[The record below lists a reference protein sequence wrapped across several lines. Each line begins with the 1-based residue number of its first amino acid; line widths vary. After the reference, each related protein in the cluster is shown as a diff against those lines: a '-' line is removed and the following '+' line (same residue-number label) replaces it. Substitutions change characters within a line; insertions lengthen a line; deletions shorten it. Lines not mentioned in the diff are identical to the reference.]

1 MRYGMQIDTSLSVP
15 DVVGQVRQMADAGLS
30 SAVCSQ
36 IFAYDALTLLAVVGA
51 EVPDIELMTAVVP
64 TYPRHPIM
72 LAAQA
77 LTVQAATG
85 GRLALGIGVSHQV
98 VVEGML
104 GYSYERPA
112 RHMREYLHALLPLLN
127 GEQVAYEGETVTA
140 FTMGALEISAPAP
153 QVLIGAL
160 APAMLRVAGSLADG
174 TITWM
179 TGPRTIESHIVP
191 LITSTAAEAGRP
203 EPRIAVALPMCVTG
217 EPDRARE
224 RAESTFSL
232 YGQLPAYRSMLDRE
246 GVRGPGDVA
255 VVGDEESVSQ
265 QIAAYEAAGATD
277 WIAAPYGSP
286 EERQR
291 TAALLTQLA
300 AG

>member
-1 MRYGMQIDTSLSVP
+1 MQIDTSLPVP
-15 DVVGQVRQMADAGLS
+15 GVVEQVRQMADAGLS
-30 SAVCSQ
+30 CAVCSQ

-51 EVPDIELMTAVVP
+51 RVPDIELMTAVVP

-85 GRLALGIGVSHQV
+85 GRLALGIGVSHQA
-98 VVEGML
+98 VVEGMF

-112 RHMREYLHALLPLLN
+112 RHMREYLHALQALLN
-127 GEQVAYEGETVTA
+127 REQVAYEGETLKA
-140 FTMGALEISAPAP
+140 FTVRPLEISAPAP
-153 QVLIGAL
+153 SVLVAAL

-179 TGPRTIESHIVP
+179 TGLRTIESHIVP
-191 LITSTAAEAGRP
+191 VITTAAAAAGRR
-203 EPRIAVALPMCVTG
+203 EPRIVVSLPVCVTG

-224 RAESTFSL
+224 RANRTFSV

-246 GVRGPGDVA
+246 GAAGPGDVA
-255 VVGDEESVSQ
+255 VVGDEESVSR
-265 QIAAYEAAGATD
+265 QIAAYAEAGATD
-277 WIAAPYGSP
+277 WIATPYGSP

-291 TAALLTQLA
+291 TAALLTRLA

>member
-15 DVVGQVRQMADAGLS
+15 EVVGQVKQMADAGLS

-51 EVPDIELMTAVVP
+51 EVPEIELMTAVVP

-98 VVEGML
+98 VVEGMF

-127 GEQVAYEGETVTA
+127 GEQVAYEGETVKA
-140 FTMGALEISAPAP
+140 FTIGPLQVSTPPP
-153 QVLIGAL
+153 QVLIAAL

-179 TGPRTIESHIVP
+179 TGLRTIESHIVP
-191 LITSTAAEAGRP
+191 LITSAAADAGRR

-217 EPDRARE
+217 EDDRARE

-246 GVRGPGDVA
+246 GAGGPGDVA
-255 VVGDEESVSQ
+255 IVGDEESVSQ
-265 QIAAYEAAGATD
+265 QIAAYAAAGATD
-277 WIAAPYGSP
+277 WIATLYGSP

-291 TAALLTQLA
+291 TFALLTQLA
-300 AG
+300 TG

>member
-1 MRYGMQIDTSLSVP
+1 MRYGMQIDTSLPVP
-15 DVVGQVRQMADAGLS
+15 GVVEQVRQMADAGLS

-51 EVPDIELMTAVVP
+51 QVPDIELMTAVVP

-112 RHMREYLHALLPLLN
+112 RHMREYLHALQPLLN
-127 GEQVAYEGETVTA
+127 GEQVAYEGETLKA
-140 FTMGALEISAPAP
+140 FTMRPLEISAPAP
-153 QVLIGAL
+153 HVLIAAL

-174 TITWM
+174 TITWV
-179 TGPRTIESHIVP
+179 TGLRTIESHIVP
-191 LITSTAAEAGRP
+191 VIAAAAADAGRR
-203 EPRIAVALPMCVTG
+203 EPRIVVSLPVCVTG

-224 RAESTFSL
+224 RADRTFSI

-246 GVRGPGDVA
+246 GARGPGDVA
-255 VVGDEESVSQ
+255 VVGDEESVSR
-265 QIAAYEAAGATD
+265 QIAAYADAGATD
-277 WIAAPYGSP
+277 WVATPYGSP
-286 EERQR
+286 EERRR

-300 AG
+300 KG